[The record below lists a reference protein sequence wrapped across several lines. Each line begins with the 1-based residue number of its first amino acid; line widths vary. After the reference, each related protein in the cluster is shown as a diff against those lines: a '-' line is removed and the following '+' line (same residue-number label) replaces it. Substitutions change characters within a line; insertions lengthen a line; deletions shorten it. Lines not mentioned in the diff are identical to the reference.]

1 MVILKKEIVKPKKQI
16 LHGHT
21 TIELKD
27 VRTGKRERIEHD
39 NTFTTAMDLFL
50 RGNGS
55 WNQSPWLNATWKSVP
70 IYQRLLGGVYLFRD
84 TIADDQGVYPHF
96 MPASNR
102 MIANGSFGVGNATA
116 VTELGTYNVNESY
129 FTASAMSFVYD
140 WTTGQGNG
148 DFQCVCLGSDVGGYI
163 GYGNK
168 TSNVAHPTLKSI
180 IENQAETYL
189 PIASVK
195 GFDGFIGSFSG
206 PILTLT
212 KNADI
217 FSGMI
222 DIFPSGVSTIVIEVP
237 TSMIADDADKVWRCV
252 GDGKI
257 AVYQRFIID
266 AVKCGIYDIENESW
280 TWHDIYC
287 TTGGAYVDLLYSSF
301 VTENGFFYVNS
312 SDRSKNFFYKFEAN
326 PEHDTKAQ
334 ADLTD
339 LELPCAEIMPN
350 FWYGD
355 GYLYNAS
362 DDTLAKCNGSLPIP
376 STGTVENI
384 YPSDVDTLGVF
395 AEFASD
401 AYTYKYHNPMYL
413 ATVNNLDSSIHKD
426 NNTAMKLTYTI
437 TKEAEGE

>member
-21 TIELKD
+21 TIELKN
-27 VRTGKRERIEHD
+27 VKTGNRERIEHD

-84 TIADDQGVYPHF
+84 TIADNDGVYPHF
-96 MPASNR
+96 MPASNK

-180 IENQAETYL
+180 IENQE
-189 PIASVK
+189 ASPLSC
-195 GFDGFIGSFSG
+195 GAINDFDGYQGTISG
-206 PILTLT
+206 TLLTLT
-212 KNADI
+212 KSADV
-217 FSGMI
+217 FQGSI
-222 DIFPSGVSTIVIEVP
+222 DVFPSGLNTIAIEIP
-237 TSMIADDADKVWRCV
+237 TNKIAGDALKIWRCI
-252 GDGKI
+252 GNGKI
-257 AVYQRFIID
+257 AVYPKYFNEGS
-266 AVKCGIYDIENESW
+266 VYCGIYDISTQ
-280 TWHDIYC
+280 TWVWHEM
-287 TTGGAYVDLLYSSF
+287 TGSGSFDLEYQSYVS
-301 VTENGFFYVNS
+301 ENGFFYVNS
-312 SDRSKNFFYKFEAN
+312 SNHSDNFFYKFEVD
-326 PEHDTKAQ
+326 PTQDTKAQ
-334 ADLTD
+334 ALLTALD
-339 LELPCAEIMPN
+339 VPCAEIMPN
-350 FWYGD
+350 FWYGN
-355 GYLYNAS
+355 GYLYNAV
-362 DDTLAKCNGSLPIP
+362 DDTLSRCNGENINYALISP
-376 STGTVENI
+376 VNI
-384 YPSDVDTLGVF
+384 YPVSLDCFRVLTGSGT
-395 AEFASD
+395 E
-401 AYTYKYHNPMYL
+401 YTRQYHNPLYL

-426 NNTAMKLTYTI
+426 QNTAMKLTYTI
-437 TKEAEGE
+437 TKETEGE

>member
-1 MVILKKEIVKPKKQI
+1 MVILNKEIVKPKKQI

-21 TIELKD
+21 MIELKD

-84 TIADDQGVYPHF
+84 TIADNNGVYPHF
-96 MPASNR
+96 MPATNK

-116 VTELGTYNVNESY
+116 VTELGTYNVSESY

-168 TSNVAHPTLKSI
+168 TSNVAHPTLKALS
-180 IENQAETYL
+180 ENQHESYL
-189 PIASVK
+189 PVASTI
-195 GFDGFIGSFSG
+195 GFDGFTGSITG
-206 PILTLT
+206 PNLTLT
-212 KNADI
+212 KNADV
-217 FSGMI
+217 FSGAI
-222 DIFPSGVSTIVIEVP
+222 DIFPSGVSTITISIPTAKIGSDEV
-237 TSMIADDADKVWRCV
+237 KLWRCI

-257 AVYQRFIID
+257 AVYPRYINPSGN
-266 AVKCGIYDIENESW
+266 CGIYDIENE
-280 TWHDIYC
+280 TWVWHLINY
-287 TTGGAYVDLLYSSF
+287 GGVGIPDLLYTSF
-301 VTENGFFYVNS
+301 VTENGFFFVNINDQS
-312 SDRSKNFFYKFEAN
+312 ANFFVKFEADPEDDTTASANLN
-326 PEHDTKAQ
+326 P
-334 ADLTD
+334 LTM
-339 LELPCAEIMPN
+339 PCAEIAPDLWFGN
-350 FWYGD
+350 
-355 GYLYNAS
+355 GYVYNAS

>member
-1 MVILKKEIVKPKKQI
+1 MVIMKKEIVKPKKQI

-21 TIELKD
+21 TIELKN
-27 VRTGKRERIEHD
+27 VKTGNRERIEHD

-55 WNQSPWLNATWKSVP
+55 WNQSPWLNSTWKSVP

-96 MPASNR
+96 MPATNK

-180 IENQAETYL
+180 IENQE
-189 PIASVK
+189 ASPLSC
-195 GFDGFIGSFSG
+195 GAINDFDGYQGTISG
-206 PILTLT
+206 TSLTLT
-212 KNADI
+212 KSANI
-217 FSGMI
+217 FQGSI
-222 DIFPSGVSTIVIEVP
+222 DLFPSGLNTITIEIP
-237 TSMIADDADKVWRCV
+237 TNKIAGDALKVWRCI
-252 GDGKI
+252 GNGKI
-257 AVYQRFIID
+257 AVYPKYFNEGS
-266 AVKCGIYDIENESW
+266 VYCGIYDISTQ
-280 TWHDIYC
+280 TWVWHEM
-287 TTGGAYVDLLYSSF
+287 TGSGSFDLEYKSYVS
-301 VTENGFFYVNS
+301 ENGFFYVNS
-312 SDRSKNFFYKFEAN
+312 SNHSDNFFYKFEVD
-326 PEHDTKAQ
+326 PSQDTKAQ
-334 ADLTD
+334 ALLTALD
-339 LELPCAEIMPN
+339 VPCAEIMPN
-350 FWYGD
+350 FWYGN
-355 GYLYNAS
+355 GYLYNAV
-362 DDTLAKCNGSLPIP
+362 DDTLSRCNGENINYELISP
-376 STGTVENI
+376 VNI
-384 YPSDVDTLGVF
+384 YPVSLDCFRVLTGSGT
-395 AEFASD
+395 EE
-401 AYTYKYHNPMYL
+401 TRQYHNPMYL

-426 NNTAMKLTYTI
+426 SNTAMKLTYTI